1 MAHSLQEER
10 EKYISD
16 LDFTLHHVTDTLRV
30 NPKVQRLILFGSYA
44 SGQRDLF
51 TDLDILVIMESDQ
64 DFITRSA
71 ALRQSLHSGVDM
83 DLMVY
88 TPQEFEMMQ
97 EMGFWKHALKNSRV
111 LYERK

>member
-1 MAHSLQEER
+1 MSHSLKEER
-10 EKYISD
+10 ERYIAD
-16 LDFTLHHVTDTLRV
+16 LDYVLHLATETLRT
-30 NPKVQRLILFGSYA
+30 NPQVQRVILFGSYA
-44 SGQRDLF
+44 KGRRDLF
-51 TDLDILVIMESDQ
+51 TDLDILVIMDSDQ

-71 ALRQSLHSGVDM
+71 VVRQTLQSVVDM

-97 EMGFWKHALKNSRV
+97 EKGFWKQALKNSQV

>member
-1 MAHSLQEER
+1 MAHSLREER
-10 EKYISD
+10 EKYITD
-16 LDFTLHHVTDTLRV
+16 LDFTLRHVTNTLRA
-30 NPKVQRLILFGSYA
+30 NPKVQRLILYGSYA
-44 SGQRDLF
+44 SGRRDLF
-51 TDLDILVIMESDQ
+51 TDLDILVVMDSKQ

-88 TPQEFEMMQ
+88 TPQEFEIMQ
-97 EMGFWKHALKNSRV
+97 EKGFLKHALKNSQV

>member
-1 MAHSLQEER
+1 MAHSLREER
-10 EKYISD
+10 EKYIRS
-16 LDFTLHHVTDTLRV
+16 LDYALRYITDTLRV
-30 NPKVQRLILFGSYA
+30 NPQVQRLILFGSYA
-44 SGQRDLF
+44 SGRRDLF
-51 TDLDILVIMESDQ
+51 TDLDILVIMESEQ

-88 TPQEFEMMQ
+88 TPQEFEIMQ
-97 EMGFWKHALKNSRV
+97 EKGFLKHALKNSQV

>member
-1 MAHSLQEER
+1 MALSLQEER
-10 EKYISD
+10 EKYISE
-16 LDFTLHHVTDTLRV
+16 LDYALRYITDTLRV
-30 NPKVQRLILFGSYA
+30 NPQVQRLILFGSYA
-44 SGQRDLF
+44 SGRRDLF
-51 TDLDILVIMESDQ
+51 TDLDILVIMESEQ

-88 TPQEFEMMQ
+88 TPQEFEIMQ
-97 EMGFWKHALKNSRV
+97 EKGFLKHALKNSQV